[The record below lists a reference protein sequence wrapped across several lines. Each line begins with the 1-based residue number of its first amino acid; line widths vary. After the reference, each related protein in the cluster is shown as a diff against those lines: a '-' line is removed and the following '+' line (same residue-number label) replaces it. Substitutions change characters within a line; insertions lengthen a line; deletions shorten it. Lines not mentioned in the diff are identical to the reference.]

1 MIDAVV
7 NLQFRIMNPFLPTK
21 IEKNN
26 LNKLN
31 KQTLLW
37 IFSSKM
43 VKAAQ
48 STLKIKYFKTME
60 VSLNSN
66 LQTLRLIT
74 VGFS

>member
-1 MIDAVV
+1 
-7 NLQFRIMNPFLPTK
+7 MNPFLPTK

-48 STLKIKYFKTME
+48 STL
-60 VSLNSN
+60 
-66 LQTLRLIT
+66 R
-74 VGFS
+74 